1 MNLRKATLKKAE
13 LMKVIQNISQYSPHP
28 EKVKIIA
35 VTKTFSYAAVQSAI
49 DEKNYTI
56 GENKIQELE
65 QKLKN
70 KKPPKELTIHFIG
83 KLQSNKVKKAVRLCE
98 YIQTVDSLKLAQK
111 INQQAQNIFKK
122 QKIYI
127 QVNIGN
133 DEKKSGFT
141 GDNKESYHAISLLKN
156 IKVLGLMTILPKT
169 SKEETALLYKKM
181 KNLQEKLKKDFF
193 KECNELSMGM
203 SGDYRIALEQG
214 ATNIRI
220 GTAIYGERK

>member
-13 LMKVIQNISQYSPHP
+13 LMKVIQNILQYSPHP

-83 KLQSNKVKKAVRLCE
+83 KLQSNKVKKQSAYV
-98 YIQTVDSLKLAQK
+98 
-111 INQQAQNIFKK
+111 NIFK
-122 QKIYI
+122 Q
-127 QVNIGN
+127 
-133 DEKKSGFT
+133 
-141 GDNKESYHAISLLKN
+141 
-156 IKVLGLMTILPKT
+156 
-169 SKEETALLYKKM
+169 
-181 KNLQEKLKKDFF
+181 
-193 KECNELSMGM
+193 
-203 SGDYRIALEQG
+203 
-214 ATNIRI
+214 
-220 GTAIYGERK
+220 